1 MCIRHRNVA
10 FGSFYSAQ
18 QYYIYFSVPN
28 VLTSNSFDVNNPGGE
43 SLQYGTESIHYF
55 LTGGYVFDLNPNLKF
70 KPSAMLKSAFN
81 VPVSVDISANFLIN
95 EKFEIGAAYRL
106 EDSVDFMVN
115 YAITPNLK
123 LGYAYDRIVSDL
135 KVTTQSSHEIVL
147 LLSLIHI

>member
-1 MCIRHRNVA
+1 
-10 FGSFYSAQ
+10 
-18 QYYIYFSVPN
+18 
-28 VLTSNSFDVNNPGGE
+28 
-43 SLQYGTESIHYF
+43 
-55 LTGGYVFDLNPNLKF
+55 
-70 KPSAMLKSAFN
+70 MLKSAFN

-147 LLSLIHI
+147 LFDLNFPKKVSQSPRFF